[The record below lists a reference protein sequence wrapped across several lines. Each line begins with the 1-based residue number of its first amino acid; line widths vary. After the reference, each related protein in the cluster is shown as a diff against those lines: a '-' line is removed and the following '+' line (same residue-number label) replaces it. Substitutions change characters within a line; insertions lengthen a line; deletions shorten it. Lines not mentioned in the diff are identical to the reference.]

1 MVMMCASFQSCVIWL
16 IGMYSVRTD
25 LERSTSVRRAN
36 FRSKMPKLRSTMV
49 YVLTWNVLSQYGWVW
64 VRCHCGLLVRLL
76 RDKGLALLQ
85 LIGEYGQDAEKQ
97 AAPEGA
103 GGQTLVRCHGPGD
116 HGEDERPYQDG
127 DSVPKGFEDEFHSDS
142 HCNQCFLLMCR

>member
-76 RDKGLALLQ
+76 REKGLALLQ

-103 GGQTLVRCHGPGD
+103 GRQTLVIFLRPVVLGKA
-116 HGEDERPYQDG
+116 ERPY
-127 DSVPKGFEDEFHSDS
+127 PNRHTIP
-142 HCNQCFLLMCR
+142 